1 MYQGQERTEREVKRA
16 VQEVSIYG
24 LRDESVWIGRRERMD
39 WETRAYGLGDESV
52 WIEVG
57 KTTSKKRD
65 RKPRTNQGNP
75 HRSWPRRVLPQLN
88 LA

>member
-1 MYQGQERTEREVKRA
+1 MYVKGIEGICIKVQECTDREAKRA

-24 LRDESVWIGRRERMD
+24 LR
-39 WETRAYGLGDESV
+39 DESV

-65 RKPRTNQGNP
+65 RKPRTSHGDP